1 MIQLHGSNVLKSLIL
16 YVILLCMDPTVC
28 NSTKEDLVEYS
39 PPQYPTNLLQ
49 NDWSQRKLK
58 CSPAEKQFYRKIYDL
73 EVYQDDV
80 WLVTVPKAGTT
91 WMQELLWLV
100 MNEFDFEK
108 AKKEHLE
115 LRSPFLEF
123 DYYYMSNTMAVMLK
137 HLSFE
142 EMKTNPKTNHL
153 WEFEQIQKTFNG
165 SKTTDFNFVRKGKVN
180 GYREELTEETVKRLD
195 KWMDEHL
202 ESYNDEE
209 EEDDNEYEDITW
221 WVYMEPKIKYTLEE
235 EDFFPH
241 IMEFYALRNQSWVFY
256 TSFERMKSN
265 LREVITDVCQ
275 FLNKTIDEKTMA
287 KMLKHLSFEEMKT
300 NPKTHHV
307 WEFEQIQKTFNGS
320 KTTDLNFIRKGK
332 VNGYREELTEET
344 IKRLDKWMDEHL
356 ESYNVTFNE
365 LLLLSGNSIS

>member
-1 MIQLHGSNVLKSLIL
+1 MLRLDGHNVLKSLIL
-16 YVILLCMDPTVC
+16 YLVLLCMDLTVC
-28 NSTKEDLVEYS
+28 SSTKEDLVEYS
-39 PPQYPTNLLQ
+39 PPEYPTNLLQ

-58 CSPAEKQFYRKIYDL
+58 CSPAEQQFYGKIYDL
-73 EVYQDDV
+73 EVYRDDV
-80 WLVTVPKAGTT
+80 WLVTLPKAGTT

-123 DYYYMSNTMAVMLK
+123 DYYISNDVTTCFQRVEQLK
-137 HLSFE
+137 RPRLVKTHLSLPFLPHQVWHKKPKVIYVVRNLKDVIVSGYYHTRAIGMTSE
-142 EMKTNPKTNHL
+142 DTTLDHFVIEM
-153 WEFEQIQKTFNG
+153 
-165 SKTTDFNFVRKGKVN
+165 
-180 GYREELTEETVKRLD
+180 
-195 KWMDEHL
+195 M
-202 ESYNDEE
+202 
-209 EEDDNEYEDITW
+209 EDN
-221 WVYMEPKIKYTLEE
+221 KSE